1 MGALLQLER
10 FDLGA
15 EKPAPPPVFAQS
27 DLEAAFA
34 EGLAQGRQEA
44 EAQRLGEHELGL
56 RHRPFGGIDQQQ
68 NAVDH
73 A

>member
-34 EGLAQGRQEA
+34 EGLAQGSGWLTEICPPLA
-44 EAQRLGEHELGL
+44 KLVS
-56 RHRPFGGIDQQQ
+56 RPGPG
-68 NAVDH
+68 
-73 A
+73 